1 MRLYEVEDR
10 FINDLIL
17 LLNNVIGG
25 NDSHSAGKS
34 EDQMSISYPALN
46 DLLINQGYSGIDYDV
61 LKKLYDK
68 HRDLQ
73 KLIHDPQEDE
83 QEIKLKTE
91 ADPMPGPSGVAKG
104 PGVDQMAKK
113 GAQDF
118 QQDLG

>member
-10 FINDLIL
+10 FLNDLIL

-25 NDSHSAGKS
+25 NDSHSTGRS
-34 EDQMSISYPALN
+34 EDQLTISYPALN
-46 DLLINQGYSGIDYDV
+46 DLLANQNYTGINPDI

-73 KLIHDPQEDE
+73 RLIHDPAEDE
-83 QEIKLKTE
+83 EEIKLKTE
-91 ADPMPGPSGVAKG
+91 ADPMPGPNGSPTG
-104 PGVDQMAKK
+104 PGVDQMAHK

-118 QQDLG
+118 QQGLS